1 MESFDLLVVG
11 GGINGTAIARDA
23 AIRGA
28 KVLLVEK
35 DDLAQHTSSA
45 SSKLVH
51 GGLRYLEYYEFRLV
65 REALKEREI
74 LLRTAPHIVRPLG
87 FVLPHG
93 EGMRPWGIVRAGL
106 KLYDLLSW
114 GSSLPRSRTV
124 RRREKGRYSALKP
137 EATRHIAFYW
147 DAWVDDA
154 RLVALNAVDA
164 AEHGAEIVT
173 RIALE
178 SATRDGGNWRAVLS
192 DRRIVLAKAIVNAAG
207 AWVASVLAE
216 RLSESSSSRVRLI
229 KGSHIVVPSLFEGD
243 HAFILQQPDGRV
255 VFALPYEGRFTL
267 IGTTDIPVAAP
278 EDAVISSAEIDYLCA
293 AANRYF
299 RKQVAAADLVWS
311 YSGVRSLYDD
321 GAEEAKAVTRD
332 YRLELDE
339 DSGPRLLSVFGGK
352 ITTARALA
360 VEAVDMLGIEGRRST
375 GWSEL
380 PGGDVYEDFNR
391 YLEALADWLP
401 QPLLGRLGRAYG
413 TRLRVLIGEATRLE
427 DLGRHF
433 GAGLYE
439 AEIRYLQ
446 THEFARAAEDI
457 VWRRTKLG
465 LHMSEAERKSVAAFV
480 GG

>member
-1 MESFDLLVVG
+1 
-11 GGINGTAIARDA
+11 
-23 AIRGA
+23 
-28 KVLLVEK
+28 
-35 DDLAQHTSSA
+35 
-45 SSKLVH
+45 
-51 GGLRYLEYYEFRLV
+51 
-65 REALKEREI
+65 
-74 LLRTAPHIVRPLG
+74 
-87 FVLPHG
+87 
-93 EGMRPWGIVRAGL
+93 
-106 KLYDLLSW
+106 
-114 GSSLPRSRTV
+114 
-124 RRREKGRYSALKP
+124 
-137 EATRHIAFYW
+137 
-147 DAWVDDA
+147 
-154 RLVALNAVDA
+154 
-164 AEHGAEIVT
+164 
-173 RIALE
+173 
-178 SATRDGGNWRAVLS
+178 
-192 DRRIVLAKAIVNAAG
+192 
-207 AWVASVLAE
+207 
-216 RLSESSSSRVRLI
+216 
-229 KGSHIVVPSLFEGD
+229 VPSLFEGD

-255 VFALPYEGRFTL
+255 VFAIPYEGRFTL

-299 RKQVAAADLVWS
+299 QEQITAADVVWS

-321 GAEEAKAVTRD
+321 GAEEARAVTRD

-339 DSGPRLLSVFGGK
+339 DAGPQLLSVFGGK

-360 VEAVDMLGIEGRRST
+360 VEALDMLGIEGRRST

-391 YLEALADWLP
+391 YLEALADWVP

-413 TRLRVLIGEATRLE
+413 TRLRVLIGEASRLE

-465 LHMSEAERKSVAAFV
+465 LHMSEAERKNVAAFV